1 MGEGGYAYRI
11 EHKTMT
17 TTLLSS
23 SSSLVS
29 LRRACATSL
38 TATRSPSP
46 VESFAALGPWVR
58 ILLLSV
64 GVVTLLWALVVRQLL
79 LVVFVVAGPFA
90 TCCLLCVWLSI
101 GRLSYFGRPGLFVV
115 GVA

>member
-29 LRRACATSL
+29 LRRARATSL

-58 ILLLSV
+58 VLLSSV
-64 GVVTLLWALVVRQLL
+64 GVVTLSFVGTGRSTAVVGGLRCCWAVCRSLSSVRVVVDWVVVVLWA
-79 LVVFVVAGPFA
+79 AGF
-90 TCCLLCVWLSI
+90 
-101 GRLSYFGRPGLFVV
+101 V